1 MNKQELTQAIEKAKR
16 QLSLAKEQD
25 EKDFAQKKVARLEKE
40 LSELEK
46 PKEEPK
52 KKEEAKPKA
61 EPKPEA
67 KAQPKTASKPKR
79 DDDDDLD
86 CDDLEEREETAK
98 KYGYDLDELL
108 AKARESKAK
117 SAKRAKERANEPKKT
132 PATRNKEAVSKTTER
147 VTTNVEGRAKK
158 GNVEPREIE
167 KLIAEYEMAISKLKK
182 ILAGL
187 KGDKK
192 MARGGGVEARKN
204 PKIVRSFFEEE
215 EIEYRRGGEVSNG
228 VQKRLEELRQ
238 AIRDENISYGELAE
252 LQSLV
257 KHIDKGDVELLEAA
271 GVDEQDLAQYGMPI
285 AICNRTGSF
294 VYPTEVE
301 GYYGYCPELDE
312 DLYKMETTPLMA
324 RGDGVGSPTNKE
336 VFDNGE
342 VTDSWASDIGG
353 SNESEDFVIIYRGQS
368 YLVSIDN
375 ETQEVIRPR
384 AVASVYEMRRGGRAA
399 SRTTTPRTT
408 GSDPKRDKMYHALPS
423 GKRQSNRISEIEK
436 KDGTSFMRRN
446 ANQYVD
452 AKHSG
457 NREYY
462 ESAKNR
468 SDKGKWY

>member
-25 EKDFAQKKVARLEKE
+25 EKDFAEKKIARLEKE
-40 LSELEK
+40 LSEIEK

-52 KKEEAKPKA
+52 KKEEPKTEKPKA

-67 KAQPKTASKPKR
+67 KAQPKTTSKPKR
-79 DDDDDLD
+79 DDDDETD
-86 CDDLEEREETAK
+86 CDDLEEREKTAK

-147 VTTNVEGRAKK
+147 VTTNIEGRAKK

-187 KGDKK
+187 KGEKK

-204 PKIVRSFFEEE
+204 PKIVRSYFEEE
-215 EIEYRRGGEVSNG
+215 EFEYRRGG
-228 VQKRLEELRQ
+228 
-238 AIRDENISYGELAE
+238 Y
-252 LQSLV
+252 
-257 KHIDKGDVELLEAA
+257 
-271 GVDEQDLAQYGMPI
+271 
-285 AICNRTGSF
+285 
-294 VYPTEVE
+294 
-301 GYYGYCPELDE
+301 
-312 DLYKMETTPLMA
+312 
-324 RGDGVGSPTNKE
+324 
-336 VFDNGE
+336 
-342 VTDSWASDIGG
+342 
-353 SNESEDFVIIYRGQS
+353 
-368 YLVSIDN
+368 
-375 ETQEVIRPR
+375 
-384 AVASVYEMRRGGRAA
+384 
-399 SRTTTPRTT
+399 TTPRTT

-436 KDGTSFMRRN
+436 RDGTSFMRRN

-462 ESAKNR
+462 ESANNR

>member
-1 MNKQELTQAIEKAKR
+1 MTKAEVTSKIEAIKKNSAIPEKQKAQLLAVYEKK
-16 QLSLAKEQD
+16 LAEFKE
-25 EKDFAQKKVARLEKE
+25 E
-40 LSELEK
+40 

-61 EPKPEA
+61 EPKTESKPEA
-67 KAQPKTASKPKR
+67 KTESKGATKPKR
-79 DDDDDLD
+79 DDDDVAD
-86 CDDLEEREETAK
+86 CDELEEREVKAK

-108 AKARESKAK
+108 NKAKEGKAKAK
-117 SAKRAKERANEPKKT
+117 KRAQERANEPKKT
-132 PATRNKEAVSKTTER
+132 PATRNKEAVAKTTER

-158 GNVEPREIE
+158 GSVDAREIE
-167 KLIAEYEMAISKLKK
+167 KLIAEYEEAISKLKK

-228 VQKRLEELRQ
+228 VEKRLEELRQ

-324 RGDGVGSPTNKE
+324 RG
-336 VFDNGE
+336 
-342 VTDSWASDIGG
+342 
-353 SNESEDFVIIYRGQS
+353 
-368 YLVSIDN
+368 
-375 ETQEVIRPR
+375 
-384 AVASVYEMRRGGRAA
+384 GRAA
-399 SRTTTPRTT
+399 SRTTPRTT

-436 KDGTSFMRRN
+436 RDGTSFMRRN

-462 ESAKNR
+462 ESANNR